1 MRSPILNRNCE
12 GARISA
18 YKDEHARSRSSIPR
32 TQYATIPT
40 DLHRSPAPGGALLFP
55 TGLFCFL
62 LETQSIQRESRESQS
77 HCVPTEQHTH
87 AGGAGRCEPLAAPPT
102 RWRDRR
108 SRVPPWV
115 PRYFGF
121 AIAATEG
128 RYVSQVATSQ
138 HTRREE
144 RAGSVQRQTPKTCGA
159 RWNRSHTREAL
170 GEE

>member
-1 MRSPILNRNCE
+1 MREFLRTKMSTLGRVGRYRLNTRRRTDRSASSLP
-12 GARISA
+12 GAGGRAAFS
-18 YKDEHARSRSSIPR
+18 DR
-32 TQYATIPT
+32 
-40 DLHRSPAPGGALLFP
+40 HRAPS
-55 TGLFCFL
+55 LFCFL

>member
-1 MRSPILNRNCE
+1 MREFLRTKMSTLGRGRRYRGLNTDDTDR
-12 GARISA
+12 SA
-18 YKDEHARSRSSIPR
+18 SLPA
-32 TQYATIPT
+32 
-40 DLHRSPAPGGALLFP
+40 APGGALLFP

-108 SRVPPWV
+108 SRVP
-115 PRYFGF
+115 RYFGF

>member
-1 MRSPILNRNCE
+1 MREFLRTKMSTLGRGRRYRGLNTDDTDRSASLP
-12 GARISA
+12 GAGGRAAFS
-18 YKDEHARSRSSIPR
+18 DR
-32 TQYATIPT
+32 
-40 DLHRSPAPGGALLFP
+40 HRAPS
-55 TGLFCFL
+55 LFCFL

-108 SRVPPWV
+108 SRV

-170 GEE
+170 GDE